1 MPTIFTPAGPRACL
15 AGAEKVPILC
25 HIHYPPAEVG
35 IAWSVRYLPKPAMF
49 VFCSHALQY
58 ESGPSLRSYCPR
70 SRQVVVQNSISLDL
84 FDPTPVAHDAVH
96 RVGVVANLLPVKGHV
111 DFLDMAAELTARG
124 VEAEYW
130 IIGEDVHRTGYKAEL
145 HNRTREL
152 GLEDRVC
159 FRGYCRNVPNL
170 LRELDVV
177 VCSSHV
183 EPFGMCVLEAMA
195 CAKPV
200 VATRVGGLPEV
211 VDDGVSG
218 ILVPPHAPGRLADA
232 VERLLENPELRI
244 TFGRFGRT
252 RAATHF
258 SHEVYVDKMLALYQ
272 ELTREHPPAR
282 SQQRSIV
289 RKDGRRVVKAG

>member
-1 MPTIFTPAGPRACL
+1 MSFATCPSR
-15 AGAEKVPILC
+15 LC
-25 HIHYPPAEVG
+25 SCFAVMLFNTSRG
-35 IAWSVRYLPKPAMF
+35 
-49 VFCSHALQY
+49 
-58 ESGPSLRSYCPR
+58 LRSEATAPFATGGSPEFYLTRPFRPNPGRPR
-70 SRQVVVQNSISLDL
+70 
-84 FDPTPVAHDAVH
+84 AVH
-96 RVGVVANLLPVKGHV
+96 RVGVVANLLPLKGHV

-130 IIGEDVHRTGYKAEL
+130 IIGEDVHRTGYKTEL

-183 EPFGMCVLEAMA
+183 ETFGMCVLEAMA

-200 VATRVGGLPEV
+200 VATSVGGLPEV

-232 VERLLENPELRI
+232 VERLLEDPELRI

-252 RAATHF
+252 RAASHF

-272 ELTREHPPAR
+272 ELVPRNTLQHVLNSEA
-282 SQQRSIV
+282 SF
-289 RKDGRRVVKAG
+289 VKTVDAL